1 MLTKH
6 AILSIFRGLAMDT
19 IIWHNPRCSK
29 SRQTLALL
37 KERGIEPEVR
47 LYLEEPPSFEQ
58 LAEVIDKLG
67 ISPWELLRQGETTF
81 RELSLEKGSATQAII
96 GAMCQHPI
104 LIERPV
110 VIRGDSAAL
119 GRPPEN
125 VLTLID

>member
-1 MLTKH
+1 
-6 AILSIFRGLAMDT
+6 MDT

-37 KERGIEPEVR
+37 QEQGIEPEVR
-47 LYLEEPPSFEQ
+47 LYLETPPSFEE

-67 ISPWELLRQGETTF
+67 IGPWELLRRGETTF
-81 RELSLEKGSATQAII
+81 KELSLGKDSATKALIE
-96 GAMCQHPI
+96 AMCQHPI
-104 LIERPV
+104 LIQRPV
-110 VIRGDSAAL
+110 VIRGNCVAL

>member
-1 MLTKH
+1 
-6 AILSIFRGLAMDT
+6 MDT

-37 KERGIEPEVR
+37 REHGIEPEVR
-47 LYLEEPPSFEQ
+47 LYLKAPPSFEE

-67 ISPWELLRQGETTF
+67 IGPRELLRRGETTF
-81 RELSLEKGSATQAII
+81 KELSLGKDSATQGII
-96 GAMCQHPI
+96 EAMCRHPI

-110 VIRGDSAAL
+110 VIRGNSAAL
-119 GRPPEN
+119 GRPPAN